1 MQKKSLNFYNFTII
15 GAGASGLWMAYSLLK
30 QGLLENKTLIIVESD
45 QEKTNDRTW
54 CYWAKEKLTHHHLES
69 KTWSYS
75 QNPIKHN
82 KKGNLFPYNYHHIAS
97 NDFYTQIKAEL
108 NQSQNIHWLYTTYQ
122 SNFNGEVKTSDGLWK
137 TDKLFLSSFP
147 ENQNTFNNN
156 DLKNYLN
163 NHSTKH
169 ILLWQSF
176 IGWRIKT
183 KNTVFDESK
192 ITMMNFDIRQSGHT
206 QFVYELPFSPHEAL
220 IELTRFSKEKL
231 TMINAQTILKDYLTK
246 FNTEYEIQNIEI
258 GAIPMTTHFDNK
270 RRFINKDE
278 SVIYLGTIAGA
289 IKPTSGYGF
298 KNMANYSQKL
308 AKAIS
313 ENTDLPTHYR
323 KWRFRLYDTLL
334 LQILDQNPERGKEIF
349 QTLFKTQTTPKILRF
364 LDEETTIWE
373 EITIFSKL
381 PILLFLNSLV
391 KYIFK

>member
-1 MQKKSLNFYNFTII
+1 
-15 GAGASGLWMAYSLLK
+15 
-30 QGLLENKTLIIVESD
+30 
-45 QEKTNDRTW
+45 
-54 CYWAKEKLTHHHLES
+54 
-69 KTWSYS
+69 
-75 QNPIKHN
+75 
-82 KKGNLFPYNYHHIAS
+82 
-97 NDFYTQIKAEL
+97 
-108 NQSQNIHWLYTTYQ
+108 
-122 SNFNGEVKTSDGLWK
+122 
-137 TDKLFLSSFP
+137 
-147 ENQNTFNNN
+147 
-156 DLKNYLN
+156 
-163 NHSTKH
+163 
-169 ILLWQSF
+169 
-176 IGWRIKT
+176 
-183 KNTVFDESK
+183 
-192 ITMMNFDIRQSGHT
+192 
-206 QFVYELPFSPHEAL
+206 
-220 IELTRFSKEKL
+220 
-231 TMINAQTILKDYLTK
+231 
-246 FNTEYEIQNIEI
+246 
-258 GAIPMTTHFDNK
+258 MTTHFDNK